1 MLRGPSPKSARM
13 TEPEGVEWKEHD
25 RWKGIE
31 RPYRAADVER
41 LRGSIPIAH
50 TLATLGAQRLWRL
63 MSTEPYLPTLGAMTG
78 TQAVQMVAAGLPAIY
93 ASGWQVAADANDA
106 DQTYPDQSLYPA
118 DSMPNLVRRINNAL
132 RREDEKQHSQGK
144 DEVSWLVPIVADGE
158 AGFGGNLNVF
168 ELTKALID
176 AGAAGLHLEDQ
187 LASAK
192 KCGHMG
198 GKVLVP
204 AREFNQKLWA
214 ARLAADIAGVPT
226 VVIARTDALSAKLLT
241 SDIDPRDAP
250 FRSGNRTPEGFFEV
264 TGGLDMAIARGLAYA
279 PYADLLWFET
289 SSPDLG
295 EAERFASEIHR
306 EHPGKLLAYNCSP
319 SFNWRQKLS
328 ESAIAEFQS
337 TIAEMG
343 YKFQFV
349 TLAGFHAVNL
359 SMFRLARGYADRGMS
374 AYSELQEEEFR
385 AEKEGYA
392 AVKHQSFVGT
402 GYFDEVAQVLSGGL
416 TTTLAM
422 EGSTE
427 KEQFLEKGDRG
438 AAGGPGASKKGSASS
453 KAV

>member
-1 MLRGPSPKSARM
+1 MREPVGSDWKKS
-13 TEPEGVEWKEHD
+13 D
-25 RWKGIE
+25 RWKGIV
-31 RPYRAADVER
+31 RPYRAEDVER
-41 LRGSIPIAH
+41 LRGSIRIEF

-63 MSTEPYLPTLGAMTG
+63 LHSESYLPALGAMTG

-93 ASGWQVAADANDA
+93 ASGWQVAADANGA

-118 DSMPNLVRRINNAL
+118 DSMPHLVRRINNAF
-132 RREDEKQHSQGK
+132 RREDEKQHALGK
-144 DEVSWLVPIVADGE
+144 TDVYWYAPIVADGE
-158 AGFGGNLNVF
+158 AGFGGTLNVF

-176 AGAAGLHLEDQ
+176 AGTAGLHLEDQ
-187 LASAK
+187 LASVK

-214 ARLAADIAGVPT
+214 SRLAADVLGVPT
-226 VVIARTDALSAKLLT
+226 VIVARTDALSAKLLT
-241 SDIDPRDAP
+241 SDVDLRDET
-250 FRSGNRTPEGFFEV
+250 FLTGKRTPEGFFEI

-289 SSPDLG
+289 GGPDLE
-295 EAERFASEIHR
+295 EAERFAR
-306 EHPGKLLAYNCSP
+306 EVHAQHPGKLLAYNCSP
-319 SFNWRQKLS
+319 SFNWRKKLKP
-328 ESAIAEFQS
+328 EVIAEFQA

-359 SMFRLARGYADRGMS
+359 SMFQLAKGYAQSGMA

-385 AEKEGYA
+385 AEEEGYA

-402 GYFDEVAQVLSGGL
+402 GYFDDVAQVLSGGM

-427 KEQFLEKGDRG
+427 AEQFQGAKPDPRKG
-438 AAGGPGASKKGSASS
+438 AAPHRSRTAASKAG
-453 KAV
+453 

>member
-1 MLRGPSPKSARM
+1 M
-13 TEPEGVEWKEHD
+13 TEPVGLDWKEDD
-25 RWKGIE
+25 RWKGIV

-41 LRGSIPIAH
+41 LRGSVTIAH
-50 TLATLGAQRLWRL
+50 TLASLGAQRLWRL
-63 MSTEPYLPTLGAMTG
+63 LHSESYLPTLGAMTG

-106 DQTYPDQSLYPA
+106 GQTYPDQSLYPA

-132 RREDEKQHSQGK
+132 RREDEKQHGLGK
-144 DEVSWLVPIVADGE
+144 DEVCWYAPIVADGE

-168 ELTKALID
+168 ELTKSLID

-187 LASAK
+187 LASVK

-214 ARLAADIAGVPT
+214 ARLAADISGVPT

-241 SDIDPRDAP
+241 SDVDPRDAP
-250 FRSGNRTPEGFFEV
+250 FLTGKQTPEGFFDI

-279 PYADLLWFET
+279 PFADLLWFET
-289 SSPDLG
+289 AGPDLE
-295 EAERFASEIHR
+295 EAERFAREVHR
-306 EHPGKLLAYNCSP
+306 DYPGKLLAYNCSP
-319 SFNWRQKLS
+319 SFNWRKKLKPDV
-328 ESAIAEFQS
+328 IAEFQS
-337 TIAEMG
+337 TIGEMG

-349 TLAGFHAVNL
+349 TLAGFHALNL
-359 SMFRLARGYADRGMS
+359 SMFKLAKGYAQTGMA
-374 AYSELQEEEFR
+374 AYTDLQEEEFR
-385 AEKEGYA
+385 AEEEGYA

-402 GYFDEVAQVLSGGL
+402 GYFDEVAQILSGGL
-416 TTTLAM
+416 TSTLAM

-427 KEQFLEKGDRG
+427 AEQF
-438 AAGGPGASKKGSASS
+438 AAAKKAPSKPARSHERSPAASKAG
-453 KAV
+453 

>member
-1 MLRGPSPKSARM
+1 MSETLS
-13 TEPEGVEWKEHD
+13 TEWKTSE
-25 RWKGIE
+25 RWKGIV
-31 RPYRAADVER
+31 RPYRTEDVER
-41 LRGSIPIAH
+41 LRGSIGIQH
-50 TLATLGAQRLWRL
+50 TLARLGAGRLWNL
-63 MSTEPYLPTLGAMTG
+63 LHTEPYVPTLGAMTG

-106 DQTYPDQSLYPA
+106 SETYPDQSLYPA
-118 DSMPNLVRRINNAL
+118 DSMPHLVRRINNAF
-132 RREDEKQHSQGK
+132 RREDEKQHATGEGSTY
-144 DEVSWLVPIVADGE
+144 WYAPIVADAE
-158 AGFGGNLNVF
+158 AGFGGTLNVF
-168 ELTKALID
+168 ELTKALIE

-187 LASAK
+187 LASVK

-226 VVIARTDALSAKLLT
+226 LIVARTDALSAKLLT

-250 FRSGNRTPEGFFEV
+250 FLTDRRTPEGFFEI
-264 TGGLDMAIARGLAYA
+264 TGGLDQAISRGLAYA

-295 EAERFASEIHR
+295 EAKRFASEIHR
-306 EHPGKLLAYNCSP
+306 EFPGKLLAYNCSP

-328 ESAIAEFQS
+328 EEAIAEFQS

-359 SMFRLARGYADRGMS
+359 SMFRLARGYSERGMS

-385 AEKEGYA
+385 AEREGYA

-402 GYFDEVAQVLSGGL
+402 GYFDDVAQVLSGGL

-427 KEQFLEKGDRG
+427 QEQFAEKGGRDSSGTRVEG
-438 AAGGPGASKKGSASS
+438 RKRTSSS
-453 KAV
+453 KAT